1 MNIVLPKSLKKY
13 SPQFKTV
20 IVTHQIWAYTA
31 YIITY
36 TEKGLTATS
45 CRKIS
50 KQHIKDFWPM
60 YP

>member
-13 SPQFKTV
+13 SPIFKT
-20 IVTHQIWAYTA
+20 IRVTHQIWAFTT

-36 TEKGLTATS
+36 TEKGLTATY

-50 KQHIKDFWPM
+50 KEHIKDF
-60 YP
+60 